1 MWGTS
6 VQFLS
11 FRTKMYILEMISGT
25 AFGRLLHCKGPV
37 KQAIFMVYWTK
48 KRRVH
53 LWRLGFY
60 SNSPKWFLSEQA
72 TLARQYLTLF
82 MMFLQC
88 SPVLS
93 LSLPSKL
100 SAILATSDHL
110 LITTGAAPGRGQPWR
125 VGEGRF
131 TAEGHSLPFLTV
143 LSHMRTCGAWQQQ
156 PCYGWCCRK
165 TLSVPSRSL
174 SSSPLRAP

>member
-6 VQFLS
+6 EQFLS

-100 SAILATSDHL
+100 SASPCHIWPSPDHYRGCSWPW
-110 LITTGAAPGRGQPWR
+110 TAMESGRRQ
-125 VGEGRF
+125 V
-131 TAEGHSLPFLTV
+131 
-143 LSHMRTCGAWQQQ
+143 
-156 PCYGWCCRK
+156 YCRG
-165 TLSVPSRSL
+165 TLSSL
-174 SSSPLRAP
+174 SNSAEPYENLWCLTATALLWLVL